1 MSTQQNNGFRLR
13 AIVLGIILSFC
24 IGAGNVYNLMVLQGS
39 YMALDFTTPAAIFF
53 IFWLTL
59 YNYFA
64 RKYFQKGSFSSP
76 ELILIYI
83 MMIVSCSIP
92 TMGLNLYLIP
102 LIAGTKYYATP
113 QNQWDNLILPHIKK
127 WTVVQDSNAVRW
139 FFEGIPKGESIP
151 WKAWITPLFSWTL
164 LILAV
169 FLVMIFLMVI
179 LRKQWVESEKLNYP
193 MTKTPLALIDANEN
207 GIFKN
212 RVFWL
217 GFLIPFTIGCINAL
231 HFYQPLF
238 PGINLVTG
246 VPIFRRTISLQ
257 FRISFPMIGF
267 AYFINL
273 PLAFSLWFF
282 CLFNSFQQG
291 VFNIMGYGIAEF
303 LPYSQDRPLLG
314 WQSFGA
320 LLVIVLYGFY
330 ISRKNLAG
338 VVRKALKKEDALFDE
353 NEIVSYGIAFWGTI
367 VSLLFIF
374 AWLIISGLSPL
385 PAVLFIFFAFV
396 LFIGITRVVA
406 EGGLAAT
413 RAPVISPVA
422 TTSLLGAERI
432 GPSGLCALGLTFVYA
447 SDVRTFVMAS
457 VANGLKMLEDIKRNK
472 RIIFWAIIL
481 SIVVTFF
488 SSVWATLLLG
498 YRYGAINANSWFF
511 VGGPQYPWRYV
522 AEKIKQPSGIDSIY
536 IIFTGIGAVVAI
548 LLQVMHTRFL
558 WFPFHPL
565 GFAFSTIMMT
575 NALWFSIFI
584 AWLIKTMILRYGG
597 AKVYEK
603 GKFFFIGLIIG
614 QFVVNGIWLIID
626 FFAGKTGNMLYWA

>member
-1 MSTQQNNGFRLR
+1 MRNGFRKR
-13 AIVLGIILSFC
+13 AVVLGAILSLC

-53 IFWLTL
+53 IFWLAL
-59 YNYFA
+59 YNYLSK
-64 RKYFQKGSFSSP
+64 KYFPRGSFSSA

-83 MMIVSCSIP
+83 MMLVSCSIP
-92 TMGLNLYLIP
+92 TMGLTLYLVP
-102 LIAGTKYYATP
+102 LLAGTLYYASP
-113 QNQWDNLILPHIKK
+113 QNQWDHLILPHIRK
-127 WTVVQDSNAVRW
+127 WTVVQDSDAVRW
-139 FFEGIPKGESIP
+139 FFEGIPKGHSIP

-193 MTKTPLALIDANEN
+193 LTKTPIELIHASEN

-212 RVFWL
+212 RIFWF

-231 HFYQPLF
+231 HNYQPLM
-238 PGINLVTG
+238 PSINLVSS
-246 VPIFRRTISLQ
+246 VPLFRRTVGLQ

-282 CLFNSFQQG
+282 CLFATFQQG
-291 VFNIMGYGIAEF
+291 FFNIMGYGITEF
-303 LPYSQDRPLLG
+303 LPYSEDRPLLG
-314 WQSFGA
+314 WQSFGS

-330 ISRKNLAG
+330 VSRKNLSG
-338 VVRKALKKEDALFDE
+338 VLRKALRKEPCSSDE
-353 NEIVSYGIAFWGTI
+353 NEIVSYNVAFWGTI

-385 PAVLFIFFAFV
+385 PAILFIFFAFII
-396 LFIGITRVVA
+396 FIGITRAVA

-422 TTSLLGAERI
+422 TTSLLGSERI
-432 GPSGLCALGLTFVYA
+432 GPSGLCALGLTFVYS

-457 VANGLKMLEDIKRNK
+457 VANGLKMLEEVKQK
-472 RIIFWAIIL
+472 KKIIFWAIIL
-481 SIVVTFF
+481 SIVVTLFA
-488 SSVWATLLLG
+488 SVWTTLLLG

-522 AEKIKQPSGIDSIY
+522 AEKIKQPVGTDAIY
-536 IIFTGIGAVVAI
+536 VLFIGIGAVLTIFMQI
-548 LLQVMHTRFL
+548 LRSRFL

-565 GFAFSTIMMT
+565 GLAFSTVMMT
-575 NALWFSIFI
+575 NSL
-584 AWLIKTMILRYGG
+584 
-597 AKVYEK
+597 
-603 GKFFFIGLIIG
+603 
-614 QFVVNGIWLIID
+614 
-626 FFAGKTGNMLYWA
+626 

>member
-1 MSTQQNNGFRLR
+1 
-13 AIVLGIILSFC
+13 
-24 IGAGNVYNLMVLQGS
+24 MVIQGS
-39 YMALDFTTPAAIFF
+39 FMALDFTTPAAIFF
-53 IFWLTL
+53 IFWIAL

-64 RKYFQKGSFSSP
+64 RKYFPKGSFSYA

-83 MMIVSCSIP
+83 MMLVSCSIP

-102 LIAGTKYYATP
+102 LIAGTGYYATP
-113 QNQWDNLILPHIKK
+113 QNQWDKIILPHIKK
-127 WTVVQDSNAVRW
+127 WTVVQDGNAVRW
-139 FFEGIPKGESIP
+139 FFEGIPKGEPIP
-151 WKAWITPLFSWTL
+151 WKAWFTPLFSWTL

-193 MTKTPLALIDANEN
+193 MTKTPLELINAPENEV
-207 GIFKN
+207 FKN

-217 GFLIPFTIGCINAL
+217 GFLIPFTVGCINAL

-238 PGINLVTG
+238 PGINLLTN
-246 VPIFRRTISLQ
+246 VPLFRRTVHLQ
-257 FRISFPMIGF
+257 FRVSFPMIGF

-282 CLFNSFQQG
+282 CLFTTFQQG
-291 VFNIMGYGIAEF
+291 VFNIMGYGVTEF
-303 LPYSQDRPLLG
+303 LPYNADRPLLG
-314 WQSFGA
+314 WQSFGS

-330 ISRKNLAG
+330 TSRKNLAG
-338 VVRKALKKEDALFDE
+338 VVRKALKREPALSDD
-353 NEIVSYGIAFWGTI
+353 NEIVSYGVAFWGTVASI
-367 VSLLFIF
+367 LFIF
-374 AWLIISGLSPL
+374 AWLIVSGLSPL

-396 LFIGITRVVA
+396 IFIGITRVVA

-422 TTSLLGAERI
+422 TTSLLGSERI
-432 GPSGLCALGLTFVYA
+432 GPSGLCALGLTFVYT

-457 VANGLKMLEDIKRNK
+457 VANGLKMLENIKRNK
-472 RIIFWAIIL
+472 RMIFWAIIL

-488 SSVWATLLLG
+488 ASVWATLLLG

-511 VGGPQYPWRYV
+511 VSGPQYPWKYA
-522 AEKIKQPSGIDSIY
+522 AEKIKQPGGIDSLY
-536 IIFTGIGAVVAI
+536 IIFTGIGAAVTI
-548 LLQVMHTRFL
+548 LLQVMRARFL

-565 GFAFSTIMMT
+565 GLAFSTIMMT

-584 AWLIKTMILRYGG
+584 AWLVKTMILRYGG
-597 AKVYEK
+597 SQIYEK
-603 GKFFFIGLIIG
+603 GKSFFIGLIVG
-614 QFVVNGIWLIID
+614 QFVANGIWLLID
-626 FFAGKTGNMLYWA
+626 FFTGKTGNVIFWA